1 MSSIAAGTTSGTA
14 LVSTGD
20 TTGNLVLQTNGSTTA
35 VTIDTSQ
42 NVGVGG
48 TSFGSGAVVMF
59 IANATTV
66 PTTNPSGGGVL
77 YVQAGALKYRG
88 SSGTV
93 TTLGAA

>member
-1 MSSIAAGTTSGTA
+1 MSSISAGTTSGTA

-20 TTGNLVLQTNGSTTA
+20 TTGNLVLQTNGTTTA